1 MNNNKIDNKR
11 VIEILSII
19 YNLELNGVVRYTH
32 YSLMIYGYNRLPLVD
47 FFRSQASE
55 SLMHA
60 EMAGE
65 HITGLDGHPP
75 LNTVNIEETN
85 KHNVR
90 DILEE
95 SLIHEQDAIDAYYD
109 LLNEIKDK
117 SVYLE
122 EYCRSMIAQE
132 EKDYNEMKKLI
143 KDNS

>member
-1 MNNNKIDNKR
+1 MFAKLKLI
-11 VIEILSII
+11 VLYQVFI
-19 YNLELNGVVRYTH
+19 
-32 YSLMIYGYNRLPLVD
+32 
-47 FFRSQASE
+47 
-55 SLMHA
+55 
-60 EMAGE
+60 
-65 HITGLDGHPP
+65 
-75 LNTVNIEETN
+75 LNTDYVYHFAAYAAEGLSPFIRKFNYTNNLLVTTNLVNMAI
-85 KHNVR
+85 KHNVK

-95 SLIHEQDAIDAYYD
+95 SLIHEQDAIDVYYD

>member
-1 MNNNKIDNKR
+1 MENRINESK

-32 YSLMIYGYNRLPLVD
+32 YSLMIFGYNRLPLVD
-47 FFRSQASE
+47 FFRAQANE
-55 SLMHA
+55 SLRHA

-75 LNTVNIEETN
+75 LNTGNIQETN
-85 KHNVR
+85 KHDVK

-95 SLIHEQDAIDAYYD
+95 SLNHEKDAINVYYD
-109 LLNEIKDK
+109 LLDEVKDK

-122 EYCRSMIAQE
+122 EYCRGMIAQE

-143 KDNS
+143 KDHS

>member
-1 MNNNKIDNKR
+1 MSNKINKR
-11 VIEILSII
+11 KVVEILSVIF
-19 YNLELNGVVRYTH
+19 NLELNGVVRYTH
-32 YSLMIYGYNRLPLVD
+32 YSLMIFGYNRLPLVD
-47 FFRSQASE
+47 FFRQQAKE
-55 SLMHA
+55 SLLHA

-75 LNTVNIEETN
+75 LNTGNIKETH
-85 KHNVR
+85 KHSVT

-95 SLIHEQDAIDAYYD
+95 SLNHEHDAIEVYYQ
-109 LLNEIKDK
+109 LLEEVKDK

-143 KDNS
+143 KDHS